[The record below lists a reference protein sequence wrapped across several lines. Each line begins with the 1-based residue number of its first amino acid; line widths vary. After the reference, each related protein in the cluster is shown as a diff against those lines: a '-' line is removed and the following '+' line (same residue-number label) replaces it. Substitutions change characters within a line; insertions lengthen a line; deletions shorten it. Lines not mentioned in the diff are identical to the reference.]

1 MPQFSANISTLFGE
15 HAPLDRI
22 AAAADCGF
30 GAFEV
35 QFPYDIPIES
45 WVRAKE
51 RAGIAVSVIN
61 LPVGDLMEGGPGLA
75 AVPGREGQFRAAVAE
90 AHLYA
95 EAISPRCVNLLAGI
109 APEKLEMSDC
119 LATLHQ
125 NTRYAAEALAP
136 LGVKVVVE
144 PINTR
149 DRPGFLLSTTAQA
162 LSLIDMVGHP
172 ALGIQCDLYHM
183 HTMGEA
189 LVETLTRLMPHIE
202 HIQFADPPGRHEPGT
217 GEIDFSTVFSKIDDL
232 AYSGWVAAEYVPTQ
246 DTKNTLQWLQEAAK

>member
-1 MPQFSANISTLFGE
+1 MPRFSANISTLFGE
-15 HAPLDRI
+15 FDPLDRV

-45 WVRAKE
+45 WVRAKKH
-51 RAGIAVSVIN
+51 AGIAVSVIN

-95 EAISPRCVNLLAGI
+95 EALNPRCINLLAGI
-109 APEKLEMSDC
+109 APEKLDMSDC
-119 LATLHQ
+119 RATLRQ
-125 NTRYAAEALAP
+125 NTRYAAEALAH
-136 LGVKVVVE
+136 LGVRVVVE

-149 DRPGFLLSTTAQA
+149 DRPGFLLPTSAQA
-162 LSLIDMVGHP
+162 LSLIESVGHP
-172 ALGIQCDLYHM
+172 ALGLQCDLYHM

-202 HIQFADPPGRHEPGT
+202 HIQFADSPGRHEPGT
-217 GEIDFSTVFSKIDDL
+217 GEIDFPNVFVSIDEL
-232 AYSGWVAAEYVPTQ
+232 AYPGWVAAEYLPTRETE
-246 DTKNTLQWLQEAAK
+246 DTLQWLRETE